1 MKGVFSCVLQ
11 ATGQDQCRTL
21 QMQLEKRGYSVWYD
35 MTATDLT
42 SEGMEEG
49 VSQSR
54 NVIIFLSDGIMSR
67 PFCLAEQRWALHY
80 GCNLIGL
87 METDRRHHPAVIEK
101 EKQQAPADLRRL
113 FTEVDFDVYQ
123 RKEHL
128 AKAMLDH
135 VIEKRIHTVIKAGF
149 LEKKGG
155 DLEIHET
162 PAAAGGVGDPPQY
175 HAVKHR
181 NISKGNSRAW
191 RKRWFVLFDDG
202 ILQWYA
208 SGPPAAAEEEDSS
221 AFARS
226 SVRRNNLSSVFLSF
240 GPSL

>member
-1 MKGVFSCVLQ
+1 M
-11 ATGQDQCRTL
+11 
-21 QMQLEKRGYSVWYD
+21 
-35 MTATDLT
+35 
-42 SEGMEEG
+42 
-49 VSQSR
+49 
-54 NVIIFLSDGIMSR
+54 
-67 PFCLAEQRWALHY
+67 
-80 GCNLIGL
+80 
-87 METDRRHHPAVIEK
+87 
-101 EKQQAPADLRRL
+101 
-113 FTEVDFDVYQ
+113 YQ

-155 DLEIHET
+155 DLEIHAT
-162 PAAAGGVGDPPQY
+162 AGVGDPPQY

-208 SGPPAAAEEEDSS
+208 SGPPAAAEEDSS

-240 GPSL
+240 GPSLSRQINACSRSMETQQRKKTPRVSFSVVRAHRFPGGLWRGLSQRRPSRCQARWTYAYLLRRIHPSIRHPNPTNCPCIWIYF

>member
-1 MKGVFSCVLQ
+1 
-11 ATGQDQCRTL
+11 
-21 QMQLEKRGYSVWYD
+21 
-35 MTATDLT
+35 
-42 SEGMEEG
+42 
-49 VSQSR
+49 
-54 NVIIFLSDGIMSR
+54 
-67 PFCLAEQRWALHY
+67 
-80 GCNLIGL
+80 
-87 METDRRHHPAVIEK
+87 VIEK

-208 SGPPAAAEEEDSS
+208 SGPPAAAEEEEDSS